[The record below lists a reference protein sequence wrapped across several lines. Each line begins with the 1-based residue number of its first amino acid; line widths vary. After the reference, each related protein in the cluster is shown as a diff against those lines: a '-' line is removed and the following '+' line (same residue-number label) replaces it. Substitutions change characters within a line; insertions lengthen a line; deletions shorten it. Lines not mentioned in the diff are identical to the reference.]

1 MSLAAEDLIGVPIA
15 FALAQKPYVLDGGEH
30 IASLAP
36 LMNLDSGELIP
47 FSPSLFPSTGYV
59 FWWSV
64 PSGAWQPG
72 DIVVGT
78 IERSRKYQVPD
89 QDWYQVHSSR
99 GTAVRNEVYDSI
111 AVSGSH
117 PDGYR
122 WLIDGRHRLAGA
134 TAPSGDFYV
143 WTNADLIGPFH
154 AADLKNENGRVTYIC
169 TPSDMTGGV
178 VIRYPH
184 LASGGVSEQS
194 RRNVSVTIS
203 MNDSSPGRHSSVDR
217 IRQYCLI
224 RRADLERW
232 ESAASQVT
240 LLPDELIVSRACKR
254 ITGRAKK
261 REAREQIESLLN
273 EIKEEDSA
281 NENAVQDGLVEML
294 AKVKASESVTNRIVE
309 AIVQSGE
316 FEGRIKAAIEDQVK
330 VRVRARAS
338 EIEDQATQAASAKIA
353 QLSGIEKKIT
363 ELKKRKDQLETG
375 LKELEEKRV
384 EEELRAEG
392 LLESVNKR
400 LQFGRDELL
409 GELALLGP
417 LFQGNGTVHVAGNG
431 NPTVPE
437 ANPRQANLQS
447 PPALKASESPT
458 PKSPK
463 LSQRRF
469 IAERLWP
476 CLAKHGCALSSRD
489 AEFFHVAMLGSR
501 ILGLPHPGWAAGY
514 AEAMSEIGTIRTVSA
529 TPNWLD
535 FDTAF
540 DRGLSNAWRNAM
552 GDASRLHLIVI
563 DGIDRCPS
571 HAWLRPWLNI
581 LAGWSPCL
589 PNTEQFAWPN
599 NVRLCVTEERS
610 QACFDL
616 PNELRQWILFFNPR
630 TTDETPPGISD
641 GHMPLE
647 SLQLD
652 SSQPLDE
659 AFDGF
664 IKALELPVGKPYS
677 RSRAELAGRLR
688 DALIRLDPEESSRAE
703 NIIAKRLFECW
714 VQEETE

>member
-1 MSLAAEDLIGVPIA
+1 MSLSAEDLIGVPIA
-15 FALAQKPYVLDGGEH
+15 FALAQKPYLLDGGEH
-30 IASLAP
+30 IATLAP
-36 LMNLDSGELIP
+36 IMNLDPGELISH
-47 FSPSLFPSTGYV
+47 SPLNFPSNGYV

-64 PSGAWQPG
+64 PSGTWQPG

-111 AVSGSH
+111 SVAGSH

-134 TAPSGDFYV
+134 TAPVGEFYV
-143 WTNADLIGPFH
+143 WTNAELIGPFH
-154 AADLKNENGRVTYIC
+154 AADQKNENGRVSYIC

-178 VIRYPH
+178 VMRYPH

-194 RRNVSVTIS
+194 RRSHSVTIS
-203 MNDSSPGRHSSVDR
+203 MNDSSPGRHTSVDR

-224 RRADLERW
+224 RRADLDRW
-232 ESAASQVT
+232 QSAASPLT
-240 LLPDELIVSRACKR
+240 LLPDDLIVSRACKR
-254 ITGRAKK
+254 ITGRSKK
-261 REAREQIESLLN
+261 REAREQIESLLS
-273 EIKEEDSA
+273 EIKAEDSA
-281 NENAVQDGLVEML
+281 NENAVQDGLIEML

-316 FEGRIKAAIEDQVK
+316 FESRIETAVEDQIK
-330 VRVRARAS
+330 LRVRTRVG
-338 EIEDQATQAASAKIA
+338 EIEEQAKKAASAKIA
-353 QLSGIEKKIT
+353 EFSGIEKKIT
-363 ELKKRKDQLETG
+363 ALKKQKEQLENG
-375 LKELEEKRV
+375 LKKLEEKRV
-384 EEELRAEG
+384 EDQLRAEG
-392 LLESVNKR
+392 LLASVNQR
-400 LQFGRDELL
+400 LQSGREELL

-417 LFQGNGTVHVAGNG
+417 LFQGNGMVHAAGNG
-431 NPTVPE
+431 HLTPPDANSNQSNRQSQLAFNP
-437 ANPRQANLQS
+437 
-447 PPALKASESPT
+447 SEPPT
-458 PKSPK
+458 PKSPA
-463 LSQRRF
+463 LSERRF
-469 IAERLWP
+469 MAERLWP

-514 AEAMSEIGTIRTVSA
+514 AEAMSGTATISTVSA
-529 TPNWLD
+529 SPNWLD

-540 DRGLSNAWRNAM
+540 DRGLSNAWRHAV
-552 GDASRLHLIVI
+552 GDPSRLHLIVI

-589 PNTEQFAWPN
+589 PNTEQFSWPN

-616 PNELRQWILFFNPR
+616 PDELRQWILFFNPR
-630 TTDETPPGISD
+630 TSDETPPGISD

-647 SLQLD
+647 SWRLA
-652 SSQPLDE
+652 SSRHSE
-659 AFDGF
+659 ETFDGF
-664 IKALELPVGKPYS
+664 TKALELPVGKPYS
-677 RSRAELAGRLR
+677 RSRADLAARLR

-703 NIIAKRLFECW
+703 NIISKRLFECW
-714 VQEETE
+714 LQDATE